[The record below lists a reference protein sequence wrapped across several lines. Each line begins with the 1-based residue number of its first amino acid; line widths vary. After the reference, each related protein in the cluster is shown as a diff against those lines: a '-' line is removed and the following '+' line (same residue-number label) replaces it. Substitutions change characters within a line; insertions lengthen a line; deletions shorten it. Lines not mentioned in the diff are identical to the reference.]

1 MSDEP
6 PFEEHPFNA
15 EAIAAA
21 LAHAA
26 MAEGDAPT
34 VTALAVSIPRLE
46 VTGYEDG
53 TGARYPYSRN
63 GYTPVLT
70 LYLEVSATSFG
81 QMSRVREEIQS
92 RLWFEFRAMIEAYPR
107 FRAAGVFIVPSL
119 KVHANWQSQALAW
132 LRGDGVTNQGRVR
145 SDNIAARQYDGLL
158 FRSEQEINL
167 YRALKSAGVTFAPL
181 PVFVRGGNSYRRIE
195 PDFVLIKGGMVAV
208 IEVDG
213 DTVHQESPVEAHDR
227 TTMLVHEGAHV
238 ERVRA
243 SDCSTLEGAEVCAKR
258 VLASLAKVRAAR

>member
-6 PFEEHPFNA
+6 PFDHPFNA

-26 MAEGDAPT
+26 MAQGDTAS
-34 VTALAVSIPRLE
+34 VTALAVSTPRFQE
-46 VTGYEDG
+46 TGYEDYRG
-53 TGARYPYSRN
+53 NRQFYDEDGATSL
-63 GYTPVLT
+63 LT
-70 LYLEVSATSFG
+70 LYLEVPAESFG
-81 QMSRVREEIQS
+81 QFYRVREQVQENILGMLQPIIAS
-92 RLWFEFRAMIEAYPR
+92 YPYYKAER
-107 FRAAGVFIVPSL
+107 VCIVPA
-119 KVHANWQSQALAW
+119 VNAPANWHERALAW

-145 SDNIAARQYDGLL
+145 SDNIAARQCDGLL
-158 FRSEQEINL
+158 FRTEEEINL
-167 YRALKSAGVTFAPL
+167 YRAFKALGVTFAPL
-181 PVFVRGGNSYRRIE
+181 PVFIRGGKNYRRIE
-195 PDFVLIKGGMVAV
+195 PDFIVVKDGMVAV

-213 DTVHQESPVEAHDR
+213 NHQESPVEAHDR

-258 VLASLAKVRAAR
+258 ILASLAKVRASR